1 MRLYILVLIRDA
13 MVKKDQRE
21 GDWLQ
26 FDCSDNYPLNILII
40 FSIDQFYAL
49 LNSMAASLLRRI
61 NID

>member
-1 MRLYILVLIRDA
+1 